1 MYQFNAT
8 LKSNHTIEVE
18 SNTYWSCKVE
28 GNFKLSKYDYSG
40 DCVINII
47 IPDDIMFVEGTVY
60 FSYGDERCKYP
71 EIEVFLNNDCYIETY
86 PNYVVCDDEKTIF
99 FYYEDAR
106 ETFNI
111 SVLCFGQWN
120 ARSSNLDYIT
130 TNNEL
135 IVISPDSDEGELT
148 ITPQNDCNGE
158 NVIHVKLIKKP

>member
-99 FYYEDAR
+99 FYY
-106 ETFNI
+106 
-111 SVLCFGQWN
+111 
-120 ARSSNLDYIT
+120 LDLPRT
-130 TNNEL
+130 LQKEK
-135 IVISPDSDEGELT
+135 S
-148 ITPQNDCNGE
+148 QQ
-158 NVIHVKLIKKP
+158 